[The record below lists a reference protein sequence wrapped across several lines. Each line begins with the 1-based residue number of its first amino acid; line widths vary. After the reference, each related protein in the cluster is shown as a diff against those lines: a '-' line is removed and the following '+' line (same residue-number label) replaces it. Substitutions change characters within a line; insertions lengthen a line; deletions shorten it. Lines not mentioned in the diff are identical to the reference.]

1 MTSFLRITVA
11 LDKKTDLTVLL
22 PCYNKVDSII
32 EVLDNLSNLLNSQSI
47 PFKIIVIDDGSVDG
61 TTELLNLV
69 SHDYLEQI
77 NLRRNFGKGYAI
89 RTGLDKI
96 TTDLVAI
103 FDADL
108 DLNPV
113 SLLEAY
119 GLMIHSPDIDIVI
132 GSKLHKDSKVFYPIS
147 RKVMSYFYQIFI
159 KLLFSLNITD
169 TQVGIKMF
177 RTKAIKSISTK
188 LSVNG
193 FAIDLEILVLANNMG
208 FLIKEIPVTIS
219 HQFNSTVNF
228 FSIAKIIQDTITL
241 KIKIIFQ
248 K

>member
-1 MTSFLRITVA
+1 MTYFLRITVA
-11 LDKKTDLTVLL
+11 LDKNLDLTILL

-32 EVLDNLSNLLNSQSI
+32 EVLDSLSDLLNSQSI

-61 TTELLNLV
+61 TSELLNLV
-69 SHDYLEQI
+69 SQDYLERI
-77 NLRRNFGKGYAI
+77 NLSRNFGKGYAI
-89 RTGLDKI
+89 RIGLNRI
-96 TTDLVAI
+96 ATDLVAV

-108 DLNPV
+108 DLDPV

-119 GLMIHSPDIDIVI
+119 ELMINSPNIDIVI
-132 GSKLHKDSKVFYPIS
+132 GSKLHKHSKVYYPLS
-147 RKVMSYFYQIFI
+147 RRLMSYFYQVFI
-159 KLLFSLNITD
+159 KLLFNLSITD

-177 RTKAIKSISTK
+177 RTKAINSFSTK

-219 HQFNSTVNF
+219 HQFNSTVNL
-228 FSIAKIIQDTITL
+228 FSIAKIIQDTITIKL
-241 KIKIIFQ
+241 KSFFKN
-248 K
+248 

>member
-1 MTSFLRITVA
+1 VA
-11 LDKKTDLTVLL
+11 LDNKTDLTILL

-32 EVLDNLSNLLNSQSI
+32 EVIHNLSDLLNSQSI

-77 NLRRNFGKGYAI
+77 NLSQNFGKGYAI
-89 RTGLDKI
+89 RIGLEKI
-96 TTDLVAI
+96 ATDLVAV

-119 GLMIHSPDIDIVI
+119 GLMINSPDIDIVI

-147 RKVMSYFYQIFI
+147 RRVMSYFYQIFI
-159 KLLFSLNITD
+159 KLLFNLNITD
-169 TQVGIKMF
+169 TQVGMKMF
-177 RTKAIKSISTK
+177 RTRAINSISPK

-208 FLIKEIPVTIS
+208 LMIKEIPVSIS
-219 HQFNSTVNF
+219 HQFNSTVNL
-228 FSIAKIIQDTITL
+228 FSIVKIIQDTITI
-241 KIKIIFQ
+241 KIKVIFQ